1 MELPATNIL
10 ANLFSSLQNAE
21 LRNKKECV
29 IIPASTLASEVLRV
43 LQKRRYI
50 GEFEFI
56 DDGVGG
62 KLRVQLL
69 GRINKCGAISPRFP
83 VRSLKLVEWEH
94 RYLPAVGVGTLLVST
109 SKGVMSHVEAQEKKV
124 GGRLIGYVY

>member
-1 MELPATNIL
+1 MPATNIL

-21 LRNKKECV
+21 MRNKKECV
-29 IIPASTLASEVLRV
+29 VIPASTLASEVLRV

-83 VRSLKLVEWEH
+83 VSSLKLVEWEH
-94 RYLPAVGVGTLLVST
+94 RYLPAVGVGTLIVST
-109 SKGVMSHVEAQEKKV
+109 SQGVMSHVEAQEKKI
-124 GGRLIGYVY
+124 GGRLVGYVY

>member
-1 MELPATNIL
+1 M
-10 ANLFSSLQNAE
+10 
-21 LRNKKECV
+21 V
-29 IIPASTLASEVLRV
+29 IPASKLASEVLRV

-62 KLRVQLL
+62 KLRIQLL

-83 VRSLKLVEWEH
+83 VKRNDIVDWEH
-94 RYLPAVGVGTLLVST
+94 RFLPAVGVGLLIVST
-109 SKGVMSHVEAQEKKV
+109 PNGVMSHAEAQAAGV
-124 GGRLIGYVY
+124 GGRLLGYVY

>member
-1 MELPATNIL
+1 M

-21 LRNKKECV
+21 MRNKKECV

-56 DDGVGG
+56 DDGIGG

-94 RYLPAVGVGTLLVST
+94 RYLPAVGVGTLIVST
-109 SKGVMSHVEAQEKKV
+109 SQGVMSHVEAQEKRI
-124 GGRLIGYVY
+124 GGRLVGFVY